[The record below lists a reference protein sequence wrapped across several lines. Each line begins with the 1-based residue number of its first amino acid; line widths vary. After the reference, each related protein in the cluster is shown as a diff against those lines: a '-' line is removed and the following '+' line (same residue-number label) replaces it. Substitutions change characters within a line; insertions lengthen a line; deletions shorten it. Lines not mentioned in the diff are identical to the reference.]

1 MPNQARTESPGRF
14 FRCDADSSDGILG
27 HHGLWRVLEFSG
39 AKGFS
44 RRERTFGRR
53 GISQGAKGFSG
64 AMNVAPTTGSFN
76 TFCRWAGAFSIPAP
90 FHCHSHPLHRLSRE
104 SGNPVAA
111 GIDPRFREDDSLWIG
126 IFGRHECRP
135 YIRFFQPVPV
145 AGQGIA
151 SSPYLPSPPQVL
163 LSVILAKAGIHGSRH
178 TDSCLP
184 EMALR

>member
-27 HHGLWRVLEFSG
+27 HHGLWRVLGFSG
-39 AKGFS
+39 G
-44 RRERTFGRR
+44 
-53 GISQGAKGFSG
+53 KGFSG

-126 IFGRHECRP
+126 IFGHHECRP
-135 YIRFFQPVPV
+135 YNRLFQPVPV